1 MKLSIIIPTCDRG
14 VVFDGTLRWAM
25 EAIHGL
31 DAEIIVVNDSP
42 RSMPTIPED
51 AKRVTLLRNPGK
63 GVGAAR
69 NFGAR
74 NATGHLLLFLDDD
87 VLVTN
92 QTLLA
97 VMEVHRQ
104 HAGIALNPDWIY
116 PPDLVSKLNGS
127 SFGRFLEAHQMTTF
141 RGWYADAS
149 WKDQALFESLSV
161 ASFHLSITPEDF
173 QRSGGY
179 DEQFPFAGFEDYD
192 FPLRLKKAGIRFRI
206 DTRILVFHNEADRVL
221 LDGWLGGQERRAF
234 TRAVAVHKG
243 YQQLTLDYPLL
254 KRWLLSCAQ
263 AVYPFLLWNAKRI
276 PNRKSFDAFAFKWF
290 GYLQAVRI
298 YQGYSR
304 GLKK

>member
-14 VVFDGTLRWAM
+14 VVFDETLQCAM
-25 EAIHGL
+25 VAVHEI

-42 RSMPTIPED
+42 RSMPTIPKD

-87 VLVTN
+87 VLVTP

-104 HAGIALNPDWIY
+104 HAGIALNPDWTY
-116 PPDLVSKLNGS
+116 PPELVGKLNGS

-149 WKDQALFESLSV
+149 WKEQALFESLSV
-161 ASFHLSITPEDF
+161 ASFHLSLTREDF
-173 QRSGGY
+173 LKTGGY

-206 DTRILVFHNEADRVL
+206 DTRVLVFHNEADRVL

-234 TRAVAVHKG
+234 TRAVAVHRG
-243 YQQLTLDYPLL
+243 YQQLALRYSPL
-254 KRWLLSCAQ
+254 KRWLLTFASAI
-263 AVYPFLLWNAKRI
+263 YPLVFGGVALI
-276 PNRKSFDAFAFKWF
+276 PNRKAFDAIAFKGI
-290 GYLQAVRI
+290 GYLQAIRI